1 MGRTRPNRLPNG
13 YDFHHTLFERKL
25 YNSEPLAQQ
34 WRQHPAMI
42 LPIGIDD
49 HRSLHREVLAL
60 PLPSNRL
67 ARLALDHLSQVSK
80 STAHDAFSSVANLFW
95 DKAERLSEGSSLGK
109 EALLF
114 AMNFDEQGKFFRS
127 NMKDKKIIQ

>member
-1 MGRTRPNRLPNG
+1 MSNAQPNRLASG
-13 YDFHHTLFERKL
+13 YDFHHTLFEKRL

-42 LPIGIDD
+42 LPIGLDD
-49 HRSLHREVLAL
+49 HRYLHREIPSL
-60 PLPSNRL
+60 PLPSDRL

-80 STAHDAFSSVANLFW
+80 NTAHDAFSSVTNLLW
-95 DKAERLSEGSSLGK
+95 DKADRLPEGSSLGR

-114 AMNFDEQGKFFRS
+114 AMNFDEQSIFFKQNLKNR
-127 NMKDKKIIQ
+127 KILR